1 MRWLLLFALAAP
13 LAAQFPLTPAQA
25 TRLTYTEMSPP
36 MSERFLL
43 RQARGVV
50 EGREG
55 APIARVQLGI
65 YTEAAPHRLLAATVT
80 DDQGRFKFELKLP
93 SGDYRLIA
101 LYPGLCSAN
110 VPLRLD
116 PHAGNRHH
124 LVLTLEYPGLDLCA
138 RAAAK

>member
-1 MRWLLLFALAAP
+1 MRWLLILALAAP
-13 LAAQFPLTPAQA
+13 LSAQFALTPAQA

-43 RQARGVV
+43 RQAHGVV
-50 EGREG
+50 QGREG
-55 APIARVQLGI
+55 APIARVQLGL

-80 DDQGRFKFELKLP
+80 DDKGRFKLELKLP
-93 SGDYRLIA
+93 PGDYRLVA
-101 LYPGLCSAN
+101 MYPGLCTAN

-116 PHAGNRHH
+116 PRAGNRHH

-138 RAAAK
+138 RAEAK